1 MEEGK
6 KRKGARRAEEAAEDE
21 DEDVE
26 ILHVGKEGAL
36 VGAEEASDFTWI
48 VEVEHPVCA
57 VSWLV
62 SCTCRMFYF
71 YHASV
76 IQNFFCPT

>member
-1 MEEGK
+1 MEEGKK
-6 KRKGARRAEEAAEDE
+6 KRKGARRAEEAAE

-62 SCTCRMFYF
+62 SYTCRMLYF
-71 YHASV
+71 CHASV